1 MGKRSDSFQK
11 ESTKFLFSFRFCF
24 LLLSSEE
31 IWYGMQYSQ
40 FGQKFKK
47 QTGIGQLMEDLGS
60 PPPGACMLGGGNPA
74 LISEVAQVWKEIV
87 SKQIESGS
95 FKRILGSYES
105 PAGIQELRERVASI
119 LSEESGTAIS
129 ENQIAIT
136 NGSQNAFYLLLN
148 FFSGK
153 FENARSK
160 KILFPIL
167 PEYIGYTDQT
177 LETDSFLSFLPKIQ
191 EIDSHYYKYYIDKE
205 NFEIVSDWKEQAGC
219 ICVSRPTNPT
229 GNVITEAEL
238 EFLISKSRE
247 ADIPLLVDNAYGYP
261 FPGVVFE
268 KTSFIHRPGMIQ
280 GFSLSKLGLP
290 GVRTG
295 FVLGDSE
302 TIELLQKAN
311 SVINLTS
318 ASPGQ
323 YIALDLFR
331 SGEWKNLCENVIRPY
346 YQKKSEFARN
356 AILQNWSSALDY
368 RIHQSEGA
376 FFLWVWV
383 KNLKLTV
390 SELYPILKEAG
401 VIVVPGKTFFP
412 GADRSWSHREEC
424 FRLSFVKEE
433 KEIEEGI
440 VRIGRVL
447 EKFSK

>member
-1 MGKRSDSFQK
+1 
-11 ESTKFLFSFRFCF
+11 
-24 LLLSSEE
+24 
-31 IWYGMQYSQ
+31 MQYSQ

-47 QTGIGQLMEDLGS
+47 QTGIGQLMHDLGD

-74 LISEVAQVWKEIV
+74 SILEVTEVWKEIL

-95 FKRILGSYES
+95 LKRILGSYES
-105 PAGIQELRERVASI
+105 PAGIQELRECVASI
-119 LSEESGTAIS
+119 LSEESGTRIS
-129 ENQIAIT
+129 ENQISIT

-153 FENARSK
+153 FENDRNK

-177 LETDSFLSFLPKIQ
+177 LEKDSFLSFQPIIQ
-191 EIDSHYYKYYIDKE
+191 EIDSYSYKYFIDKE
-205 NFEIVSDWKEQAGC
+205 KFKTFSDWRKQAGC

-229 GNVITEAEL
+229 GNVITDAEL
-238 EFLISKSRE
+238 EFLITRAKE

-268 KTSFIHRPGMIQ
+268 KSSFIHKPGMIQ

-302 TIELLQKAN
+302 TIELLHKAN

-323 YIALDLFR
+323 YIALELFR
-331 SGEWKNLCENVIRPY
+331 SGEWRRLCKNVILPY
-346 YQKKSEFARN
+346 YQKKSEFARGV
-356 AILQNWSSALDY
+356 IRQNWSSNLDY
-368 RIHQSEGA
+368 RIHQSDGA

-401 VIVVPGKTFFP
+401 VIIVPGKTFFP
-412 GADRSWSHREEC
+412 GSDQSWSHREEC

-440 VRIGRVL
+440 LRIGRVL

>member
-1 MGKRSDSFQK
+1 M
-11 ESTKFLFSFRFCF
+11 E
-24 LLLSSEE
+24 
-31 IWYGMQYSQ
+31 YSQ

-47 QTGIGQLMEDLGS
+47 QTGIGQLMDDLGN
-60 PPPGACMLGGGNPA
+60 PPAGACMLGGGNPA
-74 LISEVAQVWKEIV
+74 SIPEVAEVWKKIL

-95 FKRILGSYES
+95 LKRILGSYES
-105 PAGIQELRERVASI
+105 PAGVQELRECVASI
-119 LSEESGTAIS
+119 LSEESGTNIS

-153 FENARSK
+153 FQKGKNK

-177 LETDSFLSFLPKIQ
+177 LEADSFLSFQPKIQ
-191 EIDSHYYKYYIDKE
+191 EIDSYSYKYFIDKE
-205 NFEIVSDWKEQAGC
+205 KFETVPDWKEQSGC

-229 GNVITEAEL
+229 GNVITDAEL
-238 EFLISKSRE
+238 EFLISKAKE
-247 ADIPLLVDNAYGYP
+247 ADIPLLVDNAYGFP
-261 FPGVVFE
+261 FPGVVFAE
-268 KTSFIHRPGMIQ
+268 SSFIHNPGMIQ

-295 FVLGDSE
+295 FVLGDPE
-302 TIELLQKAN
+302 TIELLHKAN

-318 ASPGQ
+318 GSPGQ
-323 YIALDLFR
+323 YIALELFS
-331 SGEWKNLCENVIRPY
+331 SGEWKLLCKNVIRPY
-346 YQKKSEFARN
+346 YQRKSEFAREV
-356 AILQNWSSALDY
+356 IRQNWSSNLDY

-401 VIVVPGKTFFP
+401 VIIVPGKTFFP
-412 GADRSWSHREEC
+412 GAEPSWAHREEC
-424 FRLSFVKEE
+424 FRLSFVREE

-440 VRIGRVL
+440 LRIGRVL